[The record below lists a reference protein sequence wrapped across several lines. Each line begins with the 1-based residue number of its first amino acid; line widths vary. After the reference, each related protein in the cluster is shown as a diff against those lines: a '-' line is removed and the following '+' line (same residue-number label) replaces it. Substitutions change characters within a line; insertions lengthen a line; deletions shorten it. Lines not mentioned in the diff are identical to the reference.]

1 MIKSITKSL
10 EITNKQQYLITE
22 WFDVVITRVE
32 WFEKVLENQSL
43 SV

>member
-1 MIKSITKSL
+1 MDKKCL
-10 EITNKQQYLITE
+10 EITNRDQYLITE
-22 WFDVVITRVE
+22 WFDVKVTRVE